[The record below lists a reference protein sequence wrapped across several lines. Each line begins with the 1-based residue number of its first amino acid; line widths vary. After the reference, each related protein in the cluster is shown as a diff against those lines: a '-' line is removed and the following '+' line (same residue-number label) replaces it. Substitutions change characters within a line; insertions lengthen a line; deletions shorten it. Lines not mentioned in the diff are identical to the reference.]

1 MTFRSDATEGVW
13 SPTQNVAVQTEAN
26 VVAIFFFHQCG
37 FYDPTHHIRGCQKII
52 WNFALKGRAL
62 ETQAQRARARRDK
75 CKLQRAMARNICA
88 RGNLKMQNKYIL
100 IMMHAWACPYV
111 RVFIYIMIICGV
123 SARAR
128 AFTQCMGLVSNT
140 LLINNYLKLVW
151 SQWSNKVHELKTLAV
166 RST

>member
-62 ETQAQRARARRDK
+62 SNYKQNFLVDQTRACVNCQPARVLMSGFSIS
-75 CKLQRAMARNICA
+75 CTCA
-88 RGNLKMQNKYIL
+88 RGISIRMIVLGFKLLNATSQLCSVKNYIIIIIVGAL
-100 IMMHAWACPYV
+100 YKSIIHS
-111 RVFIYIMIICGV
+111 FIHYSFYYFMK
-123 SARAR
+123 S
-128 AFTQCMGLVSNT
+128 
-140 LLINNYLKLVW
+140 LLL
-151 SQWSNKVHELKTLAV
+151 
-166 RST
+166 

>member
-62 ETQAQRARARRDK
+62 STPLHPSLPLSTPLQPYQTPSMQPSLPLVTQ
-75 CKLQRAMARNICA
+75 
-88 RGNLKMQNKYIL
+88 QN
-100 IMMHAWACPYV
+100 
-111 RVFIYIMIICGV
+111 
-123 SARAR
+123 
-128 AFTQCMGLVSNT
+128 
-140 LLINNYLKLVW
+140 
-151 SQWSNKVHELKTLAV
+151 
-166 RST
+166 

>member
-62 ETQAQRARARRDK
+62 GTDDLFTVETIHSSRVSK
-75 CKLQRAMARNICA
+75 FWIFFRNF
-88 RGNLKMQNKYIL
+88 G
-100 IMMHAWACPYV
+100 
-111 RVFIYIMIICGV
+111 F
-123 SARAR
+123 
-128 AFTQCMGLVSNT
+128 
-140 LLINNYLKLVW
+140 
-151 SQWSNKVHELKTLAV
+151 
-166 RST
+166 